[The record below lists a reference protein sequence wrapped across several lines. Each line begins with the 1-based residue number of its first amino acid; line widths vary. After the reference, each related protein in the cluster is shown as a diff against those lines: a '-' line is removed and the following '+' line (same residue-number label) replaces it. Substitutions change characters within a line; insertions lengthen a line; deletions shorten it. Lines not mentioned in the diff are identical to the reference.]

1 MNKIS
6 SKILILIVTL
16 GIFLLPLT
24 PSFEIK
30 NNKIALESNLKQAL
44 AQTAATRF
52 DGIYGSGKLN
62 PDGTFTG
69 TTTNYTDGTYSG
81 DITVWNGTSNDVV
94 GTWNATIV
102 NGVITQGTWTGNFT
116 PSSTW
121 LGTTAQTQINFNPSI
136 QAGTGVPG
144 ASQSSIS
151 SDDDDIGCSAD
162 PRTWFTNCIVS
173 MIYNLVW
180 RPFAALTRLAASVLD
195 FFIFY
200 SISSTAYT
208 SGFTEK
214 AWGVVRDIANI
225 FFIVALLYVAIK
237 TILSLNVGNNKK
249 LIGTIVVIALIINF
263 SLFVTKIVI
272 DASNILTKVFYNNIT
287 PENKNG
293 EPLPENENGERSITV
308 GLVRQFDPQ
317 EVMVQPI
324 SSNLGEFFLLMIIS
338 ILIMG
343 YMIFM
348 FLSVAILFVA
358 RVASLWILMIFSPL
372 AFASYTVP
380 FEIPGFGHKK
390 FWGDLFQHAFMAPI
404 FVFFL
409 YVVILFGG
417 FLKEI
422 PYDVT
427 DSTDWLDGLMKNII
441 PFMLIYILLMKAK
454 ELAVKYSGEMGQAI
468 LSGTKLLGGVAGG
481 AVLGAAAVAGRA
493 TLGRAGAALAN
504 NSAVKNFAAKNAFGD
519 VFQKSMMKL
528 GSSNLDI
535 RSVKIAGKNLAGV
548 TGANLGEGR
557 KGGFTQMR
565 EEKVA
570 KRLKRAKELE
580 VGEDEPAKQALNHA
594 EHNLHELNNTWGG
607 ELEKLDKGIET
618 ARQNLVDARNA
629 DDGSDAS
636 REKIQNYNTQ
646 IGVLKR
652 QKGALRRGE
661 DFSEEYVDYDEKGI
675 LRYNKVEQNYSVAR
689 VDGRSIE
696 QIEREDIGEAKKII
710 KKLNSTRRND
720 FANYINSTMS
730 NITDQ
735 ITGLGQYS
743 LKGGA
748 EAAHKIRMSVA
759 SGGGGGH

>member
-1 MNKIS
+1 
-6 SKILILIVTL
+6 
-16 GIFLLPLT
+16 
-24 PSFEIK
+24 
-30 NNKIALESNLKQAL
+30 
-44 AQTAATRF
+44 
-52 DGIYGSGKLN
+52 
-62 PDGTFTG
+62 
-69 TTTNYTDGTYSG
+69 
-81 DITVWNGTSNDVV
+81 
-94 GTWNATIV
+94 
-102 NGVITQGTWTGNFT
+102 
-116 PSSTW
+116 
-121 LGTTAQTQINFNPSI
+121 
-136 QAGTGVPG
+136 
-144 ASQSSIS
+144 
-151 SDDDDIGCSAD
+151 
-162 PRTWFTNCIVS
+162 
-173 MIYNLVW
+173 
-180 RPFAALTRLAASVLD
+180 
-195 FFIFY
+195 
-200 SISSTAYT
+200 
-208 SGFTEK
+208 
-214 AWGVVRDIANI
+214 
-225 FFIVALLYVAIK
+225 
-237 TILSLNVGNNKK
+237 
-249 LIGTIVVIALIINF
+249 
-263 SLFVTKIVI
+263 
-272 DASNILTKVFYNNIT
+272 
-287 PENKNG
+287 
-293 EPLPENENGERSITV
+293 
-308 GLVRQFDPQ
+308 
-317 EVMVQPI
+317 
-324 SSNLGEFFLLMIIS
+324 
-338 ILIMG
+338 
-343 YMIFM
+343 
-348 FLSVAILFVA
+348 
-358 RVASLWILMIFSPL
+358 
-372 AFASYTVP
+372 
-380 FEIPGFGHKK
+380 
-390 FWGDLFQHAFMAPI
+390 
-404 FVFFL
+404 
-409 YVVILFGG
+409 LFGG